1 MIRRF
6 GTADEAALV
15 SGLARAGADGW
26 LLFDFQ
32 GHNPIAGRMLG
43 LGGLGSRRIFVL
55 LRPGEEAVA
64 VAHKIELQPL
74 AGFPGRVVP
83 YAMWQE
89 LHAALGRSEERRVG
103 KECRSGWSACL

>member
-6 GTADEAALV
+6 HPDDHAALA

-32 GHNPIAGRMLG
+32 GHNPIAGRMLA
-43 LGGLGSRRIFVL
+43 LGGLGSRRMFVL
-55 LRPGEEAVA
+55 LRPGEEPVA

-74 AGFPGRVVP
+74 RGFPGRVGP
-83 YAMWQE
+83 YAKWEE
-89 LHAALGRSEERRVG
+89 LHTALG
-103 KECRSGWSACL
+103 

>member
-6 GTADEAALV
+6 GAADHAALA

-43 LGGLGSRRIFVL
+43 RI
-55 LRPGEEAVA
+55 
-64 VAHKIELQPL
+64 H
-74 AGFPGRVVP
+74 
-83 YAMWQE
+83 
-89 LHAALGRSEERRVG
+89 LGRSRGRILTA
-103 KECRSGWSACL
+103 RSAFTLISE